1 MNYLEKLKFLNRH
14 RSEGKNA
21 ERICSELT
29 YLDGISKNKNGKY
42 DKELEAAAD
51 YLIASVERDGV
62 ITKSVVLAAEE
73 MLSDLAPV
81 AKSYKRCLFLTRIS
95 I

>member
-1 MNYLEKLKFLNRH
+1 MTKSLK
-14 RSEGKNA
+14 
-21 ERICSELT
+21 
-29 YLDGISKNKNGKY
+29 
-42 DKELEAAAD
+42 AAAD

-81 AKSYKRCLFLTRIS
+81 AKSYKEMFVSHCAYRYELDVGL
-95 I
+95 